1 MSTAVETFTLLDNF
15 TAAERSQFGT
25 AWYLQ
30 SDQSMGGESE
40 GHFEVHNEA
49 SPPYLAFTGQVS
61 LQNSLRP
68 EDGGYIQV
76 SLPLLYSRRLYD
88 ASALTGVRLVCQSQ
102 QDSPI
107 HPQHYEVRL
116 QTRELSMPWQY
127 YRCRFQPSQDT
138 QTLDLPFSAFEAV
151 RTSHPLNPA
160 YLLLLGIVAGQ
171 DNFTPQLNMY
181 KVGFYGSSQ

>member
-1 MSTAVETFTLLDNF
+1 MSTTVETFTLLDDF
-15 TAAERSQFGT
+15 HTAERSRFGT
-25 AWYLQ
+25 AWELNT
-30 SDQSMGGESE
+30 DQSMGGESE
-40 GHFEVHNEA
+40 GHIAVHNDA
-49 SPPYLAFTGQVS
+49 TPPYLALTGQVS
-61 LQNSLRP
+61 LRNRLRP
-68 EDGGYIQV
+68 EDGGYIQA
-76 SLPLLYSRRLYD
+76 SLPLLYARRLYN
-88 ASALTGVRLVCQSQ
+88 ASALTGVRLVCQSLQ
-102 QDSPI
+102 ERPI
-107 HPQHYEVRL
+107 APHHYEVRL

-127 YRCRFQPSQDT
+127 YRCRFQPGHDV